1 MEGSFSTIVLL
12 VNVKALPRQQHP
24 KNFYRAGVDII
35 RRVHSANFVKNCS
48 SAFVSTAKIKRGVL
62 EQKMGHLKRGPIL
75 DDKGKFYMGKENRGD
90 FENEHQK
97 KKTIRPVPLNK
108 TLSLVAVIVS
118 SRFEE

>member
-1 MEGSFSTIVLL
+1 MCHPSIIIQHFWVNTRITQQESEPVRLARTTREMEGSFSTIVLL

-75 DDKGKFYMGKENRGD
+75 DDKGK
-90 FENEHQK
+90 
-97 KKTIRPVPLNK
+97 
-108 TLSLVAVIVS
+108 
-118 SRFEE
+118 